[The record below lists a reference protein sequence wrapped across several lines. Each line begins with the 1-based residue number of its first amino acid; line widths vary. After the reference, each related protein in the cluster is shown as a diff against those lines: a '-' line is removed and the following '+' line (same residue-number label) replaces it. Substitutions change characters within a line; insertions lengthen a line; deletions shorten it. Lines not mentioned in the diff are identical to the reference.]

1 MNLRGS
7 RDFLF
12 NSLIYKQKLESLALC
27 KARNTCKSA
36 KKNKFQTNGW
46 MDGWMDGLMDR
57 KRARWMDGW
66 IEKHTLIVLA
76 HDLMCMG
83 EGANWPPPVSFVD
96 DF

>member
-27 KARNTCKSA
+27 KVRNTCKSL
-36 KKNKFQTNGW
+36 KKKIQTNGQ

-57 KRARWMDGW
+57 KRARWTDGW

-76 HDLMCMG
+76 QTFL
-83 EGANWPPPVSFVD
+83 
-96 DF
+96 